1 MQNNRQ
7 SEAKKLDNCVATAVS
22 KKNVNQ
28 TSSSSSSSTTV
39 IQSSSANSNNNC
51 SSGNTNKSSS
61 SSKNGNNSVFTN
73 ASNNNSS
80 NNAKSKGNAAA
91 QIIANSQQNN
101 ASGTSPQNSTPTKSD
116 TETYSEFQR
125 RVTDSSD
132 SDEESV
138 SEVIFQN
145 LPFPLLFP
153 KTLYITI
160 SVPWPKCV
168 HEQQKCKS
176 AYKKKLKL

>member
-28 TSSSSSSSTTV
+28 TSSSSSSSTTG

-51 SSGNTNKSSS
+51 SSGTTNKSSN
-61 SSKNGNNSVFTN
+61 KNGNNAVLTTTTQQNNNAKN

-80 NNAKSKGNAAA
+80 NNAKSKSNAAA

-138 SEVIFQN
+138 SEVIFHI
-145 LPFPLLFP
+145 FHFLLFP
-153 KTLYITI
+153 EHLLYITI
-160 SVPWPKCV
+160 SCV
-168 HEQQKCKS
+168 LSGKMCS
-176 AYKKKLKL
+176 C